1 MCVSLRLWVVF
12 SVPKKL
18 KFITKSSWNNS
29 NNNCCVSV
37 NALWA
42 SSSASSSPSEPIRA
56 SVTWWVQ
63 TCGSILEVEE
73 PLCVCLCVCASV
85 CGSACYSV
93 QTCCLSARHGICH
106 VFVPHPLCCGLISW
120 SCLCRRPGHHG
131 SLTSTQTEYFPGSS
145 RLPCRHPMAAPSTQP
160 LPMRVRTPNLS
171 SGVMKVRK
179 TFFYML
185 IFTRNIE
192 SALKK

>member
-42 SSSASSSPSEPIRA
+42 SSSASSSPSEPSISNLMSSDMWKYFGSGRA
-56 SVTWWVQ
+56 T
-63 TCGSILEVEE
+63 
-73 PLCVCLCVCASV
+73 LCVFVCVCASV

-93 QTCCLSARHGICH
+93 QTCCLSARHGICR

-185 IFTRNIE
+185 IFTWNIE